1 MIIRSL
7 FGGVHR
13 RSVKYEQVY
22 LHAYDTVSDTKAGL
36 YFARRNPIRPYSS
49 LDGKTPNEFYF
60 DNPPALP
67 KTAQALTARLT
78 LRAELPLV
86 PEVLYIS
93 KHL

>member
-7 FGGVHR
+7 FDGVHR

-22 LHAYDTVSDTKAGL
+22 LHAYDTVSDTKAGS

-49 LDGKTPNEFYF
+49 LDGKTPNGFYF

-67 KTAQALTARLT
+67 KTA
-78 LRAELPLV
+78 
-86 PEVLYIS
+86 
-93 KHL
+93 